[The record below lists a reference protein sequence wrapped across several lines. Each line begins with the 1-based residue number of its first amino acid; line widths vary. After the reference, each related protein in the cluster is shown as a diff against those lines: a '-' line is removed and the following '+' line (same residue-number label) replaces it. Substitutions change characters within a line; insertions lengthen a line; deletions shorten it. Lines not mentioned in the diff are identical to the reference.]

1 MARAPRYDILFE
13 PVKIG
18 PVTAKNRFFQVPHC
32 NGMGRTFPSSMAAM
46 RGVKAEGGWAVVST
60 EQIDIHPT
68 SDITGATEGR
78 LWSDQD
84 IPYLAR
90 MCDAVH
96 EHGAL
101 ALIEP
106 THNGKFAPN
115 NYSREVP
122 LFASHMPV
130 VGNAPVQARAMD
142 KQDIRDY
149 RRWHLNAVKRAKKA
163 GFDIVCCYAAHNLSL
178 AGQFMLPRYNK
189 RADEYGGSLENRI
202 RLFREII
209 EEAKDAVGDT
219 MGVVARF
226 AVDELRGAEGME
238 FEKEGREIIEM
249 LAEVPDL
256 WDVNVAEWENDSVTS
271 RFADEGFQEPFISF
285 VKQVTTKPVVA
296 VGRYT
301 SPDRMVS
308 LIKNGVMD
316 MIGAARPSI
325 ADPFLPKKIE
335 EGRIE
340 DIRECIGCNICVGW
354 DHLQSP
360 MRCTQNPTKG
370 EEWRKGWH
378 PERIAPKTADESVLI
393 IGAGPAG
400 LEAALA
406 AGRRGYDVT
415 LAEASED
422 LGGRVARESRLP
434 GLSAWGRVRDYRVYQ
449 IQQMAN
455 VEVFLGSRLEA
466 AQAMEFGADHIAV
479 ATGARWRKDGYGR
492 SHQFPIPGLD
502 GAGVFTPD
510 DVMDGAAISGPV
522 VVYDDDYY
530 YMGGVVAEKLRAD
543 GLDVTLVTPDS
554 VVSSWMHQTLEQH
567 RVQAQLMSLGVE
579 LVTSHT
585 LAGFGPDGV
594 TVQCA
599 YSGKE
604 KVVSAASMLMVTSR
618 VPVDSLYYDL
628 VNAGGSAAVSRI
640 GDCHGPA
647 TIAAAVYEG
656 HRFAREL
663 GTTPDEIPYRREITE
678 LSSDFALP

>member
-1 MARAPRYDILFE
+1 
-13 PVKIG
+13 
-18 PVTAKNRFFQVPHC
+18 
-32 NGMGRTFPSSMAAM
+32 
-46 RGVKAEGGWAVVST
+46 
-60 EQIDIHPT
+60 
-68 SDITGATEGR
+68 
-78 LWSDQD
+78 
-84 IPYLAR
+84 
-90 MCDAVH
+90 
-96 EHGAL
+96 
-101 ALIEP
+101 
-106 THNGKFAPN
+106 
-115 NYSREVP
+115 
-122 LFASHMPV
+122 
-130 VGNAPVQARAMD
+130 
-142 KQDIRDY
+142 
-149 RRWHLNAVKRAKKA
+149 
-163 GFDIVCCYAAHNLSL
+163 
-178 AGQFMLPRYNK
+178 
-189 RADEYGGSLENRI
+189 
-202 RLFREII
+202 
-209 EEAKDAVGDT
+209 
-219 MGVVARF
+219 
-226 AVDELRGAEGME
+226 ME